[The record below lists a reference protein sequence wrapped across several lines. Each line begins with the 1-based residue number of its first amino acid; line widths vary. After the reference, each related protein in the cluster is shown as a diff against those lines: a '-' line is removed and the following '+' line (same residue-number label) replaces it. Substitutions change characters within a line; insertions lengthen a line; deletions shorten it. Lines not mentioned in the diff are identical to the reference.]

1 MVRNIYK
8 CFVKI
13 TSTGTRAMHFYVRS
27 ANIHQATA
35 YVYAD
40 LIPQG
45 FEVYAAVEVPEKEV
59 AKGAVIYDEDL
70 TA

>member
-1 MVRNIYK
+1 
-8 CFVKI
+8 
-13 TSTGTRAMHFYVRS
+13 MHFYVRS
-27 ANIHQATA
+27 ASIHRATA

-59 AKGAVIYDEDL
+59 AKGAFIYDEDL